1 MLMEST
7 AKIDVTLPLEQV
19 KQKLGLHL
27 TKRQSRGVEVAMERN
42 LSIITGG
49 PGTGKTTSIRAILA
63 LFDALKLDTQLAA
76 PTGRAAKRMSEL
88 TGQSA
93 QTIHRLLEAGM
104 SDDHQDITFRRDEDD
119 PLECDAV
126 ILDECSMVD
135 ISLMCALLRAMRPDV
150 LAFDEISAPE
160 DIEAM
165 RIAAGCGVALLAT
178 AHAQSVGALR
188 CRTLYRALLDEH
200 IFRRAVCITRSGG
213 ARFYTLEELP

>member
-1 MLMEST
+1 MRIPHAVPGCADALVPQLMKDGFCST
-7 AKIDVTLPLEQV
+7 LI
-19 KQKLGLHL
+19 
-27 TKRQSRGVEVAMERN
+27 
-42 LSIITGG
+42 LSPPGG
-49 PGTGKTTSIRAILA
+49 GKTTLLRECV
-63 LFDALKLDTQLAA
+63 
-76 PTGRAAKRMSEL
+76 R
-88 TGQSA
+88 
-93 QTIHRLLEAGM
+93 RL
-104 SDDHQDITFRRDEDD
+104 SDHGLR
-119 PLECDAV
+119 
-126 ILDECSMVD
+126 
-135 ISLMCALLRAMRPDV
+135 ISLMDERGEIAAVQNRTPQFDIGANTDIMTGGQKAACCMMLLRAMRPDV